1 MSEQQRVAKMSKE
14 YTLSWKNRDG
24 ESFSKSF
31 SFDSIVKIGSL
42 SSSHVRLDQEDV
54 SRMHCVIEK
63 VGEDLFMLDLGSAT
77 GTFINGERVRHLRLR
92 SGDSIQVGSAELK
105 ISF

>member
-1 MSEQQRVAKMSKE
+1 MSKE
-14 YTLSWKNRDG
+14 CTLSWKNRNG

-42 SSSHVRLDQEDV
+42 SSSHVQLDQEDV

-63 VGEDLFMLDLGSAT
+63 EGEDLFVSDLGSAT
-77 GTFINGERVRHLRLR
+77 GTFINGERIRHLFRLR